1 MARKCSP
8 KNHSHSNTVN
18 NLNPLYTTSEIPEQF
33 QQAMNVNPTFV
44 LPDRRVGNHYH
55 CPICDVLISK
65 ERGYVRHNE
74 STEHAGN
81 ASDKSF
87 VPRYQ
92 CERCKKRFTRD
103 CSRVR
108 HQANIRACDRFLNRN
123 RRKDTRARK
132 PSSSSALT
140 PSQSPSTSSAS
151 SPASTSSSTS
161 SSSSAFSTS
170 SSAFS
175 SSSFASP
182 SSSSSSA
189 SPFQSA
195 SSSSSLRSISSS
207 NSPSYTPTTFSGVL
221 NSQSLSPHTTE
232 NSHVTNVSSIPS
244 SAGTVTPNV
253 PFYPPAIQQSGYMER
268 VSYTPPIRMEN
279 YSSYPL
285 GLSVPPTTGTRL
297 LPFVGNHQNENDP
310 STYLPNGSLYSL
322 PPNLNHP
329 PGYFQPEDTEFPLA
343 STATQ
348 TYASNITS
356 GYTLLPQSSAFPRSS
371 PSVQYRMGET
381 IPLPYW
387 MTTSDTLYSLPPNH
401 RQERTHPVDAS
412 SSPPPFTQTS
422 STYITPNNIP
432 FTDISSSPSVHYH
445 ERENIP
451 PQQWTTTSDVRY
463 SLSCE
468 NSQGYAQPINA
479 PSSTQA
485 LSPSTT
491 LNYSPIEISMG
502 FYNPSNPMDFL
513 LDMWQHLDTDKTWS

>member
-33 QQAMNVNPTFV
+33 QQALNVNPTFV

-65 ERGYVRHNE
+65 EKGYVRHNE

-103 CSRVR
+103 CSR
-108 HQANIRACDRFLNRN
+108 
-123 RRKDTRARK
+123 
-132 PSSSSALT
+132 
-140 PSQSPSTSSAS
+140 
-151 SPASTSSSTS
+151 
-161 SSSSAFSTS
+161 
-170 SSAFS
+170 
-175 SSSFASP
+175 
-182 SSSSSSA
+182 
-189 SPFQSA
+189 
-195 SSSSSLRSISSS
+195 
-207 NSPSYTPTTFSGVL
+207 
-221 NSQSLSPHTTE
+221 SLSPHTTE

-343 STATQ
+343 ATSTQ

-387 MTTSDTLYSLPPNH
+387 MTTSDTLYTLPPNH
-401 RQERTHPVDAS
+401 PEEYGQPVDAS

-422 STYITPNNIP
+422 STYITPDDIP
-432 FTDISSSPSVHYH
+432 FTDTSSSPSIQYC
-445 ERENIP
+445 ESENIP

-491 LNYSPIEISMG
+491 LNYSPIDSSMG

-513 LDMWQHLDTDKTWS
+513 LDMWQHMDTDKTWS